1 VLRKLWLHCVRAYVR
16 LGLFFYYKRIHVF
29 GIETIPKDKPVL
41 ILANHQNALL
51 DALIIAAK
59 FNGFHYFLTRASVF
73 KSPFF
78 SKLLKSLQM
87 LPVYR
92 IRDGFQTISKNNAI
106 FKLCS
111 QLLSSNNSIIIF
123 PEGNHNLRRTV
134 RPLSK
139 GFTRLVFETLE
150 TNPNLDLQLVPVGFN
165 YKQLENFADEVAIYI
180 GEPITA
186 KDFVLNDRNNAVL
199 NLKETVHD
207 SLAMLT
213 THISSNNYEMHLKT
227 LENLNVNFLNPEAVN
242 TCLAS
247 HFKDCKTESPKKS
260 SIIKSILKVVLK
272 VNLLVP
278 YLIWKICIV
287 PKIKEIEFI
296 STFRFAVGITLVP
309 IYLLMLIF
317 LLSIY
322 IGWVYALPYLLAVL
336 LLALVTVK
344 Q

>member
-1 VLRKLWLHCVRAYVR
+1 VLRKLWLHCVRTYVR
-16 LGLFFYYKRIHVF
+16 LGLFFYYKNIHVF
-29 GIETIPKDKPVL
+29 GLENIPKDKPVL

-78 SKLLKSLQM
+78 AKLLKSLQM

-92 IRDGFQTISKNNAI
+92 IRDGFKTISKNNDV
-106 FKLCS
+106 FKFCS
-111 QLLSSNNSIIIF
+111 QLLCSNNSIIIF

-150 TNPNLDLQLVPVGFN
+150 TNPQLDLLLVPVGFN
-165 YKQLENFADEVAIYI
+165 YKRLENFADEVAINI
-180 GEPITA
+180 GKPIAA

-199 NLKETVHD
+199 NLKETIHD
-207 SLAMLT
+207 SLTKLT
-213 THISSNNYEMHLKT
+213 THIPDSNYEKHLKA
-227 LENLNVNFLNPEAVN
+227 LEKLNVDFLNPEAVN
-242 TCLAS
+242 SCIGNQ
-247 HFKDCKTESPKKS
+247 FKDCKTENPKKS
-260 SIIKSILKVVLK
+260 STLKSILKVVLK
-272 VNLLVP
+272 INLLLP
-278 YLIWKICIV
+278 YLIWKISIV
-287 PKIKEIEFI
+287 TKIKEIEFI

-309 IYLLMLIF
+309 IYLLILVS

-322 IGWVYALPYLLAVL
+322 IGWVYTLLYLLAVL
-336 LLALVTVK
+336 LLALIAVK